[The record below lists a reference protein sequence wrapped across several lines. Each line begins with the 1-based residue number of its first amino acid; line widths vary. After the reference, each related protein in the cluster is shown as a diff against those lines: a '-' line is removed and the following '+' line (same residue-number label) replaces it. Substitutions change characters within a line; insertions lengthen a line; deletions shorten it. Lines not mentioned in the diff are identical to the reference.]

1 MTYRIS
7 MTNGS
12 KPDGATGSKSAL
24 IARAR
29 RAGLCVAKA
38 WDDGS
43 VPLYRDAEDA
53 RKDDDGSN
61 ALGLIRADSRVSL

>member
-1 MTYRIS
+1 MTTFNIYRIS

-12 KPDGATGSKSAL
+12 RPDGATGSKTEL
-24 IARAR
+24 IAQAR

-43 VPLYRDAEDA
+43 VPLYRDADEA

-61 ALGLIRADSRVSL
+61 ALGLIRR